1 MQRRPNAMDVQVG
14 QSIRAHRLIAGMSQN
29 ELGDHLGI
37 SFQQIQKYE
46 KGKNRVGAGRL
57 RQMADVF
64 KVPVNALFEPHAD
77 TSAGNG
83 TSAAPVKLVADRS
96 TLKLL
101 TAYRAITD
109 RTMRRNIIQLI
120 AGIAKSAGQGRKK
133 KSRNGRAG

>member
-1 MQRRPNAMDVQVG
+1 MDVQVG

-57 RQMADVF
+57 RHIADLF

-83 TSAAPVKLVADRS
+83 KSAAPVKLVADRS
-96 TLKLL
+96 TLRLL
-101 TAYRAITD
+101 TSYSEITD
-109 RTMRRNIIQLI
+109 RTMRRNIIRLI
-120 AGIAKSAGQGRKK
+120 DGIAKASRGTKRKG
-133 KSRNGRAG
+133 RNGRAA

>member
-1 MQRRPNAMDVQVG
+1 MDVQVG
-14 QSIRAHRLIAGMSQN
+14 QSIRAHRLIAGMSQD
-29 ELGDHLGI
+29 ELGGHLGI

-57 RQMADVF
+57 RQIADLF
-64 KVPVNALFEPHAD
+64 KVPVNALFEAHAD
-77 TSAGNG
+77 ASAGNG
-83 TSAAPVKLVADRS
+83 TSAAPVRLVADRS

-101 TAYRAITD
+101 TAYREITD

-120 AGIAKSAGQGRKK
+120 AGIARTAQASSKK